1 MTSTAVQEAPEVE
14 ATEVVEK
21 VSAPVDAVAEAAKG
35 ESKATVADQYAS
47 PGEARAWDELVLT
60 REDVYPV
67 PAEARAALGM

>member
-47 PGEARAWDELVLT
+47 PGEARAWDEKAQV
-60 REDVYPV
+60 D
-67 PAEARAALGM
+67 